1 MTIISVF
8 NFYRFPSVSCE
19 VSWWTSFENCHVTI
33 RLENLDSNFTLLKDA
48 YEESKKLFEI
58 KIPSW
63 YGSIT
68 LLIKNIRGLKEL
80 SNVSKHKFKSSY
92 KDVIYQVYKEN
103 WGKQMLKHSE
113 GKLCSYSKFKTYFMY
128 IEIL

>member
-1 MTIISVF
+1 VQRWQSL
-8 NFYRFPSVSCE
+8 SCQ
-19 VSWWTSFENCHVTI
+19 
-33 RLENLDSNFTLLKDA
+33 DA
-48 YEESKKLFEI
+48 YKESKKIFEI
-58 KIPSW
+58 KIPFW

-80 SNVSKHKFKSSY
+80 SNVSKHKFISSY

-113 GKLCSYSKFKTYFMY
+113 GKLCNYSKFKTYLRDF
-128 IEIL
+128 IKF